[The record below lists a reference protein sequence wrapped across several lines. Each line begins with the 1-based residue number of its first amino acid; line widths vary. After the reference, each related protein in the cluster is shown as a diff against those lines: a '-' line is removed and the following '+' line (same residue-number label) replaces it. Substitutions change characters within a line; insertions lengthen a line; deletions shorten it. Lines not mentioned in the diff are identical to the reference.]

1 MREQRA
7 RCGLPMTFAQLA
19 KVLLV
24 QACEEHD
31 PDHKF
36 LLRYERETPRH
47 GNDTSNRT
55 VAEDPLRAGEALVL
69 ERAEHIVDRL
79 TQKHPVFTSAFA
91 VLRIKTPLTLLIACA
106 LVGGFLAD
114 PLGPAG
120 HINLLNFP
128 LLTLLLWN
136 VVAYVGVLYHMVVS
150 QPSRDRSQPGLPGL
164 VEWFLGLVVKGR
176 LSRLRSDRAQSPE
189 EVQWIA
195 ASLTSYTT
203 RLLHGGRDL
212 LSTHARSLLHAA
224 AAALAIGVM
233 AGLYL
238 RGFSFQYRAGW
249 ESTFMEAAAVHTLLS
264 FLFAPASWLLRIPI
278 PSVEAIADLQGTA
291 RANAAIWIH
300 FWAVT
305 TVLFI
310 VFPRTVFAV
319 TAWFRKARLA
329 AEVHLP
335 SNEPYFQRLLNPY
348 RGNGLFV
355 EVLAYSHRVKEAD
368 DRLMTFLNDAF
379 GVLADIHIGNSIQ
392 YGDHPPDF
400 LNEANRGLCAV
411 VMFNVAQAPE
421 ETHSEFL
428 EELKA
433 TIRGRGRPSML
444 LVVLDCEAYAQI
456 DHEKR
461 LKERC
466 QSWTTLV
473 NACGLQALK
482 FRDPSGPPDEEL
494 RVLPD
499 CFWPGDF
506 RGSR

>member
-1 MREQRA
+1 
-7 RCGLPMTFAQLA
+7 MTFVQLA

-36 LLRYERETPRH
+36 LLRYERELPRSD
-47 GNDTSNRT
+47 NDARDRRAT
-55 VAEDPLRAGEALVL
+55 EDSLYAGEARVL

-79 TQKHPVFTSAFA
+79 TQKHSVFISAFA
-91 VLRIKTPLTLLIACA
+91 ILRIKTPLTLLIACA

-136 VVAYVGVLYHMVVS
+136 AVAYVGLLYHMIVPQS
-150 QPSRDRSQPGLPGL
+150 SGDRSQPGLPGL
-164 VEWFLGLVVKGR
+164 VEWLLGLVVKGR
-176 LSRLRSDRAQSPE
+176 LGRLRSDRAQSPE

-195 ASLTSYTT
+195 AALMSYAT
-203 RLLHGGRDL
+203 RLLHSGRDL
-212 LSTHARSLLHAA
+212 LITHARNLLHAA

-249 ESTFMEAAAVHTLLS
+249 ESTFMEITAVHTLLS

-291 RANAAIWIH
+291 KTNAAVWIH
-300 FWAVT
+300 FWAMT

-310 VFPRTVFAV
+310 VLPRTLLAV
-319 TAWFRKARLA
+319 AAWLSKTRLA
-329 AEVHLP
+329 ADVHLP

-348 RGNGLFV
+348 RGKGLFV
-355 EVLAYSHRVKEAD
+355 EVLTYSHRVKEAD
-368 DRLMTFLNDAF
+368 DRLLTFLSDAF
-379 GVLADIHIGNSIQ
+379 GVLADIHVGNSIH
-392 YGDHPPDF
+392 YGDHPPHFSADPDQ
-400 LNEANRGLCAV
+400 GLCV
-411 VMFNVAQAPE
+411 VIMFNVAQAPE

-433 TIRGRGRPSML
+433 TIRGRGRSNML
-444 LVVLDCEAYAQI
+444 LVVLDCEGYAQI

-466 QSWTTLV
+466 QAWTTLV
-473 NACGLQALK
+473 KECGLQALK
-482 FRDPSGPPDEEL
+482 YRDHSEPQDGEL
-494 RVLPD
+494 QSLPD
-499 CFWPGDF
+499 CFWPDDF